1 MFWFTRRFLNEKI
14 DRQEKLVDAY
24 RESEAAHPGL
34 YTEQVAKEESVLTEL
49 RAKLR

>member
-1 MFWFTRRFLNEKI
+1 MLWFTKRLLNDRI

-34 YTEQVAKEESVLTEL
+34 YTAQVAEEERILAEL
-49 RAKLR
+49 RAKLG